1 MTAVDDVR
9 YWRHPAVSG
18 VDLIRAHYVN
28 HGFGRHS
35 HDTFAF
41 GVATTGVEE
50 LWLDGEVHRVLPGGL
65 VMINPGVVHTGRPA
79 VEAGWA
85 YRAFYPDVEVVA
97 EVAGTASPWFTE
109 QVVYDADA
117 AAVVVAA
124 HRAAESADR
133 LAASSLLGQAL
144 SRLLRTYGGT
154 RVPPPSVGGRDVE
167 AAREILHERLA
178 EPPSLAELAA
188 EVGTGQFALLRA
200 FRARHGLPPHPT
212 STSCASAGRAR
223 CSTWARPSRGRPWR
237 SGSPTSLTWHGT
249 SAGSSGS
256 RRGTTGAK
264 TYKIGPDAPT

>member
-35 HDTFAF
+35 HDTFAL
-41 GVATTGVEE
+41 GVAATGVEE

-109 QVVYDADA
+109 QLVYDADA

-144 SRLLRTYGGT
+144 SVVLRAYGGKQ
-154 RVPPPSVGGRDVE
+154 VAPSSGGGRAVE

-188 EVGTGQFALLRA
+188 EVGTGQFSLLRA
-200 FRARHGLPPHPT
+200 FRARHGLPPHAYLNQLRVRRA
-212 STSCASAGRAR
+212 CALLDLGTPVARAAVEVGFTDQ
-223 CSTWARPSRGRPWR
+223 SHLARHFRRIVGVAPGQYRRKNVQDRP
-237 SGSPTSLTWHGT
+237 
-249 SAGSSGS
+249 
-256 RRGTTGAK
+256 
-264 TYKIGPDAPT
+264 

>member
-35 HDTFAF
+35 HDTFAL
-41 GVATTGVEE
+41 GVAATGVEE

-109 QVVYDADA
+109 QLVYDADA

-144 SRLLRTYGGT
+144 SVVLRAYGGKQ
-154 RVPPPSVGGRDVE
+154 VAPSCCCGRS
-167 AAREILHERLA
+167 A
-178 EPPSLAELAA
+178 P
-188 EVGTGQFALLRA
+188 GTGCR
-200 FRARHGLPPHPT
+200 RTRT
-212 STSCASAGRAR
+212 STSCASAGRAP

-237 SGSPTSLTWHGT
+237 SGSPTSRTWRGT
-249 SAGSSGS
+249 SAGSSAS
-256 RRGTTGAK
+256 RRGSTGAR
-264 TYKIGPDAPT
+264 TYKIGPDVPT